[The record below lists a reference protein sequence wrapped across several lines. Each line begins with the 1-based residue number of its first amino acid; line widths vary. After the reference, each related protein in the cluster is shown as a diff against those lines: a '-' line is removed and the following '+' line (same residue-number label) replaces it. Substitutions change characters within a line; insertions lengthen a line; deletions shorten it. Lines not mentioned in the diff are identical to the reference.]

1 MVHENEPMIE
11 EQKVSVDTHVAE
23 GPVIQVK
30 QFMQAVSPLPK
41 NPKLADYQV
50 YHDEELAL

>member
-30 QFMQAVSPLPK
+30 QFMQVVSPLPK